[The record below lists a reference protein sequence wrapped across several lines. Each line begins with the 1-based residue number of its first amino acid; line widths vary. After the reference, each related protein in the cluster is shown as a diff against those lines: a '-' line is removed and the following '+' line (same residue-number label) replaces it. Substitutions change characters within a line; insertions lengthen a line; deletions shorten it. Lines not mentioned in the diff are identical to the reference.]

1 MAKERP
7 PLEEMTLR
15 QLRKVAS
22 EYGISRYSRMR
33 KSQLLAEIQKIQR
46 TNISISPSRTVEAQ
60 PEVEAAKFELGQ
72 EDRTGGTLA
81 SVDEGLADLPEGYG
95 ESRIVLMPR
104 DPQWAYAYWDVS
116 NEHKDELRHQGGQQ
130 LELRLYDA
138 TEINLEYQ
146 VPHSIQEYPSDEL
159 ARE

>member
-46 TNISISPSRTVEAQ
+46 TKISISPSSTVEAQ
-60 PEVEAAKFELGQ
+60 PEVEA
-72 EDRTGGTLA
+72 
-81 SVDEGLADLPEGYG
+81 S
-95 ESRIVLMPR
+95 
-104 DPQWAYAYWDVS
+104 
-116 NEHKDELRHQGGQQ
+116 
-130 LELRLYDA
+130 
-138 TEINLEYQ
+138 
-146 VPHSIQEYPSDEL
+146 
-159 ARE
+159 

>member
-33 KSQLLAEIQKIQR
+33 KSQLLAAVQ
-46 TNISISPSRTVEAQ
+46 EAQ
-60 PEVEAAKFELGQ
+60 SKKVSRQTERSLEAQETVEAAKFELGQ
-72 EDRTGGTLA
+72 EDKTGGNLA
-81 SVDEGLADLPEGYG
+81 SVDEGLADLPSGYG
-95 ESRIVLMPR
+95 ESRVVLMPR

-116 NEHKDELRHQGGQQ
+116 ND
-130 LELRLYDA
+130 
-138 TEINLEYQ
+138 
-146 VPHSIQEYPSDEL
+146 SD
-159 ARE
+159 